1 MVRFDYLN
9 KHFGITKMKLTPITP
24 ENLSGRYWQRYT
36 SYSFASSTQ
45 YAPLVLA
52 ELPRAM
58 QSLPLAFAQERGS
71 MYLVGVL
78 GISPGENLFVNQKG
92 QWMGAYV
99 PSSFRSYPFKLGK
112 VEHNQK
118 MVLCIDEESG
128 LISDEQGEPFF
139 DPNGALA
146 TPTREVMGFLKKVE
160 QNRSV
165 TQRAVDALAQAEVL
179 SPWQPKVKVGDEE
192 RSIPGMLRL
201 DEDKLSCLDNQEFLN
216 LRKIGAL
223 PIAYAQLFS
232 MGNIGVLKK
241 LADFRKQEKAK
252 VQGQT
257 EPDLEKLFGQ
267 DDLIKFGDD

>member
-1 MVRFDYLN
+1 
-9 KHFGITKMKLTPITP
+9 MKLIPITP
-24 ENLSGRYWQRYT
+24 EIHSNKYWQRYT

-45 YAPLVLA
+45 YAPLLLA

-58 QSLPLAFAQERGS
+58 QAMPVAFAQEQGR

-78 GISPGENLFVNQKG
+78 GISQGENLFVNQKG
-92 QWMGAYV
+92 KWMGAYV

-112 VEHNQK
+112 VEQNKK

-139 DPNGALA
+139 DPNGTLA
-146 TPTREVMGFLKKVE
+146 TPTRKVMEFLKKVE

-179 SPWQPKVKVGDEE
+179 SPWQPKIKVGDAE
-192 RSIPGMLRL
+192 RHLPGMLRL
-201 DEDKLSCLDNQEFLN
+201 DEDKLSSLDNQEFIN
-216 LRKIGAL
+216 LRKAGAL
-223 PIAYAQLFS
+223 RIAYAQLFS

-257 EPDLEKLFGQ
+257 EPDLEKLFGE
-267 DDLIKFGDD
+267 DELIKFGDE